1 MLPDKVIVHCKEI
14 LFSIL
19 LLYTHFY
26 KLYYAFIHIK
36 MATPVCYP
44 LCFFLVA
51 LPFNFVVVVLNFKV
65 T

>member
-1 MLPDKVIVHCKEI
+1 MLLDKVIVQCKEI
-14 LFSIL
+14 LFSFL

-26 KLYYAFIHIK
+26 KLYYDFIHIK
-36 MATPVCYP
+36 MTTPVCYP